1 MPTLSTETP
10 EAIKGIDW
18 STCTSLTIVHACT
31 GRALCGRTEADM
43 VDGPTIGQSVWVADD
58 SAPEG
63 KVRGCVVS
71 VGTGE
76 SLIDEAGS
84 FVVQV
89 SPGHVRILLL
99 ANRGTVWA
107 YAPD

>member
-1 MPTLSTETP
+1 
-10 EAIKGIDW
+10 
-18 STCTSLTIVHACT
+18 
-31 GRALCGRTEADM
+31 M

-89 SPGHVRILLL
+89 TSSRRLML
-99 ANRGTVWA
+99 AREVVTSLSQRVTA
-107 YAPD
+107 RD